1 MMVTPGRR
9 PLTLRRVA
17 AEEVADVVSTVMEV
31 VADAVLVIEEQNR
44 ETDQQLPEMGINAT
58 MRIVD
63 VIVTMEMVK
72 TDKSPELVAA
82 AEEVAVAEETTV
94 AMLVPSKTRTP
105 GFTSTITWRDQNT
118 NRSNS
123 RRIRLFQNSLRPRK
137 D

>member
-1 MMVTPGRR
+1 MMVTPDRR
-9 PLTLRRVA
+9 PLTLRRAV
-17 AEEVADVVSTVMEV
+17 AEEVADVVSTMMEA
-31 VADAVLVIEEQNR
+31 VADAVLVIEEI
-44 ETDQQLPEMGINAT
+44 DHKLPKMEINAT

-72 TDKSPELVAA
+72 TEKSP
-82 AEEVAVAEETTV
+82 EVAVAVEEAAVVTV

-105 GFTSTITWRDQNT
+105 GFTSTTTWRDKNT

>member
-1 MMVTPGRR
+1 MMVTPDRR
-9 PLTLRRVA
+9 PLTLRRAV
-17 AEEVADVVSTVMEV
+17 AEEVADVVSTMMEA
-31 VADAVLVIEEQNR
+31 VADAVLVIEEIGHK
-44 ETDQQLPEMGINAT
+44 LPEMEINAT

-72 TDKSPELVAA
+72 TEKSP
-82 AEEVAVAEETTV
+82 EVAVAVEEAAVVTV

-105 GFTSTITWRDQNT
+105 GFTSTTTWRDKNT

>member
-1 MMVTPGRR
+1 MMVTPDRR
-9 PLTLRRVA
+9 PLTLRRAV
-17 AEEVADVVSTVMEV
+17 AEEVADVVSTMMEA
-31 VADAVLVIEEQNR
+31 VADAVLVIEEL
-44 ETDQQLPEMGINAT
+44 DHKLPEMEINAT

-72 TDKSPELVAA
+72 TEKSP
-82 AEEVAVAEETTV
+82 EVAVAVEEAAVVLV

-105 GFTSTITWRDQNT
+105 GFTSTTTWRDKNT

>member
-1 MMVTPGRR
+1 M
-9 PLTLRRVA
+9 
-17 AEEVADVVSTVMEV
+17 AEEVADVVSTMMEA
-31 VADAVLVIEEQNR
+31 VADAVLVIEEI
-44 ETDQQLPEMGINAT
+44 DHKLPEMEINAT

-72 TDKSPELVAA
+72 TEKSP
-82 AEEVAVAEETTV
+82 EVAVAVEEAAVVTV

-105 GFTSTITWRDQNT
+105 GFTSTTTWRDKNT

>member
-1 MMVTPGRR
+1 MMVTPDRR
-9 PLTLRRVA
+9 PLTLRRAV
-17 AEEVADVVSTVMEV
+17 AEEVADVVSTMMEA
-31 VADAVLVIEEQNR
+31 VADAVLVIEEI
-44 ETDQQLPEMGINAT
+44 DHKLPEMEINAT

-72 TDKSPELVAA
+72 TEKSP
-82 AEEVAVAEETTV
+82 EVAVAVEEAAVVLV

-105 GFTSTITWRDQNT
+105 GFTSTTTWRDKNT

>member
-1 MMVTPGRR
+1 MVTPDRR
-9 PLTLRRVA
+9 PLTLRRAV
-17 AEEVADVVSTVMEV
+17 AEEVADVVSTMMEA
-31 VADAVLVIEEQNR
+31 VADAVLVIEEI
-44 ETDQQLPEMGINAT
+44 DHKLPEMEINAT

-72 TDKSPELVAA
+72 TEKSP
-82 AEEVAVAEETTV
+82 EVAVAVEEAAVVTV

-105 GFTSTITWRDQNT
+105 GFTSTTTWRDKNT

>member
-1 MMVTPGRR
+1 MMVTPDRR
-9 PLTLRRVA
+9 PLTLRRAV
-17 AEEVADVVSTVMEV
+17 AEEVADVVSTMMEA
-31 VADAVLVIEEQNR
+31 VADAVLVIEEI
-44 ETDQQLPEMGINAT
+44 DHKLPEMEINAT

-72 TDKSPELVAA
+72 TEKSP
-82 AEEVAVAEETTV
+82 EVAVAVEEAAVVTV

-105 GFTSTITWRDQNT
+105 GFTSTTTWRDKNT